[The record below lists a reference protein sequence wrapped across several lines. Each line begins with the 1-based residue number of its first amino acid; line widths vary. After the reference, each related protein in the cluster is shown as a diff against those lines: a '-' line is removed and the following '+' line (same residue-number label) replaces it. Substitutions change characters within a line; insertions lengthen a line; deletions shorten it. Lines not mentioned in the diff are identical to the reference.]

1 MIEVLKLKDY
11 YLIPDVY
18 ARGFFEKPWED
29 DWYDIPQFN
38 EHTMW
43 VYKEGMIKG
52 FIISFI
58 IRGKPYISVLTVIP
72 EYTRKGIASKLL
84 GHCIDYWSEKH
95 DDIYIH
101 VEKDNLPA
109 IHLYKKYGFVTVN
122 EDDNEYYMKREN
134 KWKD

>member
-1 MIEVLKLKDY
+1 MIEVLKLEDY
-11 YLIPDVY
+11 QLIPDIY
-18 ARGFFEKPWED
+18 ARGFSEDPWED
-29 DWYDIPQFN
+29 DWYEIPQFN

-58 IRGKPYISVLTVIP
+58 IRGNPYISVLTVVP
-72 EYTRKGIASKLL
+72 EATRKGIATKLL
-84 GHCIDYWSEKH
+84 DQCIDYWSENY

-101 VEKDNLPA
+101 VEKDNFPA
-109 IHLYKKYGFVTVN
+109 INLYKKHDFVILR
-122 EDDNEYYMKREN
+122 EDKKEYYMKREN

>member
-1 MIEVLKLKDY
+1 MIEVLKLEDY
-11 YLIPDVY
+11 QLIPDIY
-18 ARGFFEKPWED
+18 ARGFSEDPWED

-58 IRGKPYISVLTVIP
+58 IRGNPYISVLTVVP

-109 IHLYKKYGFVTVN
+109 IHLYKKHDFVILR
-122 EDDNEYYMKREN
+122 EDKKEYYMKREN